1 MMSQLGG
8 DQIMRGYYLGRYREA
23 NLLAA
28 QAELRFRPGPRF
40 GIAAFAGGGNVYP
53 TGMSAFR
60 NLKPNYGAGI
70 RYFFDVEKSM
80 SLRLDYG
87 MGEKPAGEKR
97 ISGFYISLGE
107 SF

>member
-1 MMSQLGG
+1 
-8 DQIMRGYYLGRYREA
+8 
-23 NLLAA
+23 
-28 QAELRFRPGPRF
+28 
-40 GIAAFAGGGNVYP
+40 
-53 TGMSAFR
+53 
-60 NLKPNYGAGI
+60 
-70 RYFFDVEKSM
+70 M